1 MDWQRGKLSR
11 DLARVPGDL
20 PEAGHSKRRNLRALQ
35 TRRKAWCIIERR
47 FIDMP
52 ASSSRAHHAGQLW
65 LPGLEAP
72 PVATDGL
79 FFAVLPDVN
88 SAASIAK
95 LAQQMCGETRPK
107 SKPHAANRLHVTLQ
121 HLGNFA
127 GGLPQE
133 LVDAAIKA
141 AASIRMEPFSVEFDH
156 TLTFAKKPR
165 PGPRVLGGTEG
176 LVGLYTLHDVLV
188 GALQNTGF
196 NLAALP
202 NASDFTPH
210 VTLAYGMPWIDE
222 RPIEAASWNVREF
235 VLMHSLLGRTRHIAL
250 ERWPLAA

>member
-1 MDWQRGKLSR
+1 
-11 DLARVPGDL
+11 
-20 PEAGHSKRRNLRALQ
+20 
-35 TRRKAWCIIERR
+35 
-47 FIDMP
+47 
-52 ASSSRAHHAGQLW
+52 
-65 LPGLEAP
+65 
-72 PVATDGL
+72 
-79 FFAVLPDVN
+79 
-88 SAASIAK
+88 
-95 LAQQMCGETRPK
+95 
-107 SKPHAANRLHVTLQ
+107 
-121 HLGNFA
+121 
-127 GGLPQE
+127 LPQE

>member
-1 MDWQRGKLSR
+1 
-11 DLARVPGDL
+11 
-20 PEAGHSKRRNLRALQ
+20 
-35 TRRKAWCIIERR
+35 
-47 FIDMP
+47 MP
-52 ASSSRAHHAGQLW
+52 ALSSRAHHAGQLW

-79 FFAVLPDVN
+79 FVAVLPDVN

>member
-1 MDWQRGKLSR
+1 
-11 DLARVPGDL
+11 
-20 PEAGHSKRRNLRALQ
+20 
-35 TRRKAWCIIERR
+35 
-47 FIDMP
+47 MP

-210 VTLAYGMPWIDE
+210 VTLAYGMPWTDA

>member
-1 MDWQRGKLSR
+1 
-11 DLARVPGDL
+11 
-20 PEAGHSKRRNLRALQ
+20 
-35 TRRKAWCIIERR
+35 
-47 FIDMP
+47 MP
-52 ASSSRAHHAGQLW
+52 ALSSRAHHAGQLW

-79 FFAVLPDVN
+79 FFAVLPDAN
-88 SAASIAK
+88 TAAGIAK
-95 LAQQMCGETRPK
+95 LGQQMCGEMRPK

-133 LVDAAIKA
+133 LVDVAIKA
-141 AASIRMEPFSVEFDH
+141 AASIRMEPFVVEFDH
-156 TLTFAKKPR
+156 ALTFAKKPR
-165 PGPRVLGGTEG
+165 PGTLVLGGTEG
-176 LVGLYTLHDVLV
+176 LVGLYTLHDALV
-188 GALQNTGF
+188 GALQNAGF
-196 NLAALP
+196 DLT
-202 NASDFTPH
+202 SEFTPH
-210 VTLAYGMPWIDE
+210 VTLAYGMPWIDK

>member
-1 MDWQRGKLSR
+1 
-11 DLARVPGDL
+11 
-20 PEAGHSKRRNLRALQ
+20 
-35 TRRKAWCIIERR
+35 
-47 FIDMP
+47 MP

>member
-1 MDWQRGKLSR
+1 
-11 DLARVPGDL
+11 
-20 PEAGHSKRRNLRALQ
+20 
-35 TRRKAWCIIERR
+35 
-47 FIDMP
+47 MP

-188 GALQNTGF
+188 GALQNTGL